1 MSYKKSVH
9 TKLDEILKSIQ
20 IINAQINNLKES
32 VQDVNKHLETLDK
45 KLTKRSDELEMKIN
59 QKVDMALF
67 HQLEEKVQELLKEQN
82 LTKLRSKREQISK
95 EAYSKRLNL
104 LVQGLVEDES
114 VAWEKRE
121 ETEAILNKFLTEAL
135 QLNPGQVK
143 LTDLHRLPQHPI
155 YKDKVKINRPIIFKV
170 ASVFDKHTIMTRLKM
185 LKDYNQR
192 QQESCPTAPKVYV
205 SEHLP
210 KEMYEQKKLLMP
222 HFKDARKMKL
232 NTTWMVQNGKYC
244 LIVDDKKVHI

>member
-20 IINAQINNLKES
+20 VINPQINNSKES

-45 KLTKRSDELEMKIN
+45 KLTKRFDELEMKSN

-82 LTKLRSKREQISK
+82 LTKLQSKREQISK

-104 LVQGLVEDES
+104 LVHGLVEDES

-121 ETEAILNKFLTEAL
+121 ETEAISNKFLTEAL

-155 YKDKVKINRPIIFKV
+155 YNDKVKINYPIIFKV

-185 LKDYNQR
+185 LEDYNQR

-205 SEHLP
+205 SNHLP

-232 NTTWMVQNGKYC
+232 KTTLLVQNGKYC
-244 LIVDDKKVHI
+244 LIVDDKKVNI